1 MCIEACVE
9 WQLPFHFSDHWFN
22 PDRAAAGHGAALSAY
37 LLGLQH
43 AACVCVCMC
52 VCARAG
58 TPVSVHVIGWH
69 KAYVGVHSFAFSC
82 VKPNTVL
89 LFMCVCRC
97 PGCNGVRESARRPE
111 KCAAQ
116 VDCSGKQMLLLMR
129 EGRWGGRGKRRK
141 LNWYVNDRNSHLSW
155 RLRVLQH

>member
-1 MCIEACVE
+1 MCIEAYVE

-37 LLGLQH
+37 LLGLRH
-43 AACVCVCMC
+43 AACVCVC
-52 VCARAG
+52 VRAG

-82 VKPNTVL
+82 VKPNTVF
-89 LFMCVCRC
+89 LFTCVCRMQ
-97 PGCNGVRESARRPE
+97 R
-111 KCAAQ
+111 CAWERSPPWKMCYTGWLQRQANAAFN
-116 VDCSGKQMLLLMR
+116 
-129 EGRWGGRGKRRK
+129 EGGAVGGRKWKRRK